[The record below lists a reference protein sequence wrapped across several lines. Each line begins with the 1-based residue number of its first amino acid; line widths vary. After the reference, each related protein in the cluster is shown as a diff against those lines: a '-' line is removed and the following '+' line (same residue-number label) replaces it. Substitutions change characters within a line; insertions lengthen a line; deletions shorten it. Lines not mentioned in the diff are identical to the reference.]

1 MANKT
6 RRPIRV
12 AVVDAHPVV
21 RSGLDA
27 LLARQAGIAVVSKA
41 SSIAESVAGED
52 ASPPDIVIL
61 DAGAREGEIR
71 EIERRF
77 PVVKLIAFGSGD
89 PEEELEIARRGI
101 QGYLS
106 RSSPPEEIVR
116 AVEAVHGG
124 GVHLGPR
131 AARALDAAIGDKGR
145 QRGRF
150 ALLSRRER
158 EVLTLV
164 AEGYTSR
171 DMARMLRLSIRTVES
186 HREHLSRKLGIHT
199 VAGLTRFA
207 VANGL
212 VEAD

>member
-1 MANKT
+1 M
-6 RRPIRV
+6 RRTIRV
-12 AVVDAHPVV
+12 TVVGAHPVV
-21 RSGLDA
+21 RSGLEA
-27 LLARQAGIAVVSKA
+27 LLARHAGIDVVSKA
-41 SSIAESVAGED
+41 SSIAEAVGGTS

-61 DAGAREGEIR
+61 DAGTPESEIR

-77 PVVKLIAFGSGD
+77 PAAKLIAFGSGD
-89 PEEELEIARRGI
+89 PEEELQIARRGI

-116 AVEAVHGG
+116 AVEAVHSG
-124 GVHLGPR
+124 GVHLGPT

-150 ALLSRRER
+150 ALLTRRER

-171 DMARMLRLSIRTVES
+171 DIARMLRLSIRTVES